1 MFFIAFYIVKMTK
14 IMIMSFIMLEIFNDN
29 KFDKTLGKN
38 LPVMFREKVKLVP
51 NITLQAVKNKSGV
64 FVRYSYSQ
72 VYQHVIEMAW
82 SLKKLGI
89 KKGDHVGM
97 MSDNRRE
104 WLISDL
110 ALLTL
115 GAVDVPRGCDSMGVE
130 IRFILNFADCRYSF
144 FENGRQ
150 LEKVLEKVEEVP
162 ELKTAILFD
171 YPDESLVEKAKSL
184 GIQVVNY
191 HFLESEG
198 VEITRE
204 DWLKIE
210 EDMDQIQG
218 SDLATIIF
226 TSGTTGLPKG
236 VQLTHDNFIAECEVA
251 RYCLGLMQRGD
262 IWLTVLPVWHSF
274 ERAFCYMVIA
284 LEGGFAYSKPIASVM
299 LADMALV
306 QPQWMNAV
314 PRLWESVAQG
324 LFREIKKQSGMKQW
338 VFNTFVYLGK
348 KYYKSKEL
356 VLGLKCRYHWYPR
369 IFDCL
374 LGLIPFIILWIPHI
388 IGEYIVF
395 KKIRAKFGGKMR
407 AAISGGGALQ
417 PNTEDFFHAI
427 GFNLLEGYGMTETSP
442 VISVRNSKKPRS
454 NNVGLIFPSFELKI
468 VAEKDGKIADSKPLK
483 PGKRGLV
490 LVKGRQVMKGYYKRD
505 DLTSQIIDS
514 EGFLNTGDLG
524 MISCDNELKIVGR
537 AKDTIVLL
545 GGENIEPQVI
555 EKAIN
560 SSPFVERAV
569 VVGQDQKYV
578 SALIV
583 PDEVNVTSFAEENSI
598 VYDNYENLL
607 ETNEIQNLFRTEID
621 SLVNAKT
628 GFRTCERIFKFKLL
642 QQSFQIGKEINMKQ
656 ELMRH
661 KIQEIYRK
669 EIKKLFK

>member
-1 MFFIAFYIVKMTK
+1 
-14 IMIMSFIMLEIFNDN
+14 MLDIFNDN
-29 KFDKTLGKN
+29 KFDKTLGKTI
-38 LPVMFREKVKLVP
+38 PVMFREKVKRVP
-51 NITLQAVKNKSGV
+51 NLTLQAVKNKSGV

-72 VYQHVIEMAW
+72 VYQHVIELAW

-110 ALLTL
+110 ALLSL
-115 GAVDVPRGCDSMGVE
+115 GACDVPRGCDSMGIE
-130 IRFILNFADCRYSF
+130 IRFILDFADCVCSF
-144 FENGRQ
+144 FENGKQ
-150 LEKVLEKVEEVP
+150 LEKVLENTAEVP
-162 ELKTAILFD
+162 KLKTAVLFD
-171 YPDESLVEKAKSL
+171 YPGEEIVQKAESL
-184 GIQVVNY
+184 GIHVVNY

-198 VEITRE
+198 VGLSKD
-204 DWLKIE
+204 DWIQIE
-210 EDMDQIQG
+210 NGMDSIQP

-226 TSGTTGLPKG
+226 TSGTTGVPKG

-251 RYCLGLMQRGD
+251 HHCLGLMQRGD

-284 LEGGFAYSKPIASVM
+284 LEGGFAYSKPIASV
-299 LADMALV
+299 LLSDMALV

-324 LFREIKKQSGMKQW
+324 LFREIKKQSDMRQW
-338 VFNTFVYLGK
+338 VFNTFVGLGK
-348 KYYKSKEL
+348 MYYKAKEL
-356 VLGLKCRYHWYPR
+356 VFGLKCRYKWYPR
-369 IFDCL
+369 FLDSVA
-374 LGLIPFIILWIPHI
+374 GFVPFVLLWIPHI
-388 IGEYIVF
+388 LGEHFVF
-395 KKIRAKFGGKMR
+395 KKIRAKFGGKIR
-407 AAISGGGALQ
+407 GAISGGGALQ
-417 PNTEDFFHAI
+417 PNTEAFFHAV

-468 VAEKDGKIADSKPLK
+468 VREKDGKPVDSVPLK
-483 PGKRGLV
+483 PGKKGLV

-505 DLTSQIIDS
+505 DLTSEIIDA
-514 EGFLNTGDLG
+514 EGFLNTGDIG

-545 GGENIEPQVI
+545 GGENIEPLVI
-555 EKAIN
+555 EKTLN
-560 SSPFVERAV
+560 SSAFVERCV
-569 VVGQDQKYV
+569 VLGQDQKYV

-583 PDEVNVTSFAEENSI
+583 PDEVSVTSFAEENSI
-598 VYDNYENLL
+598 LYDNYENLL
-607 ETNEIQNLFRTEID
+607 ETNEIQNLFRAEID
-621 SLVNAKT
+621 ALVNAKN

-642 QQSFQIGKEINMKQ
+642 QQSFQVGREINMKQ

-661 KIQEIYRK
+661 KIQELYKK
-669 EIKKLFK
+669 EIKFLFK

>member
-1 MFFIAFYIVKMTK
+1 M
-14 IMIMSFIMLEIFNDN
+14 
-29 KFDKTLGKN
+29 
-38 LPVMFREKVKLVP
+38 
-51 NITLQAVKNKSGV
+51 
-64 FVRYSYSQ
+64 
-72 VYQHVIEMAW
+72 
-82 SLKKLGI
+82 
-89 KKGDHVGM
+89 
-97 MSDNRRE
+97 
-104 WLISDL
+104 
-110 ALLTL
+110 
-115 GAVDVPRGCDSMGVE
+115 
-130 IRFILNFADCRYSF
+130 
-144 FENGRQ
+144 
-150 LEKVLEKVEEVP
+150 
-162 ELKTAILFD
+162 
-171 YPDESLVEKAKSL
+171 
-184 GIQVVNY
+184 
-191 HFLESEG
+191 
-198 VEITRE
+198 
-204 DWLKIE
+204 
-210 EDMDQIQG
+210 
-218 SDLATIIF
+218 
-226 TSGTTGLPKG
+226 
-236 VQLTHDNFIAECEVA
+236 
-251 RYCLGLMQRGD
+251 
-262 IWLTVLPVWHSF
+262 
-274 ERAFCYMVIA
+274 
-284 LEGGFAYSKPIASVM
+284 
-299 LADMALV
+299 
-306 QPQWMNAV
+306 
-314 PRLWESVAQG
+314 
-324 LFREIKKQSGMKQW
+324 
-338 VFNTFVYLGK
+338 
-348 KYYKSKEL
+348 
-356 VLGLKCRYHWYPR
+356 
-369 IFDCL
+369 
-374 LGLIPFIILWIPHI
+374 
-388 IGEYIVF
+388 GEYIVF